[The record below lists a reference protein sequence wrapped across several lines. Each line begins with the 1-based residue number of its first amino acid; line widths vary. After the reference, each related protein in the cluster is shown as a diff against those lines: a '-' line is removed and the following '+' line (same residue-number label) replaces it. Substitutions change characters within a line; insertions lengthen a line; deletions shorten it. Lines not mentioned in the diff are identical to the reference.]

1 MAAEAG
7 PAEDFAVELDDLGS
21 VAAGTVLFLGGMVRG
36 GFLGGL
42 TALGGA
48 ALAVHG
54 LRSAARRADQAPEG
68 DAGDWEQ
75 SAAGRTARREGY
87 YRRVDPD
94 TVEDVVDEASDESF
108 PASDSPAWTPT
119 TGSG

>member
-1 MAAEAG
+1 MAVEAG
-7 PAEDFAVELDDLGS
+7 PAEDFDLDMEQLGS
-21 VAAGTVLFLGGMVRG
+21 VAAGAILFFGGLVRG
-36 GFLGGL
+36 GFLGKL

-54 LRSAARRADQAPEG
+54 LRTAARYAERPGGAVGE
-68 DAGDWEQ
+68 DWEH
-75 SAAGRTARREGY
+75 SAAGQEARREGY

-94 TVEDVVDEASDESF
+94 AAEDVVREASEESF

-119 TGSG
+119 TGTG